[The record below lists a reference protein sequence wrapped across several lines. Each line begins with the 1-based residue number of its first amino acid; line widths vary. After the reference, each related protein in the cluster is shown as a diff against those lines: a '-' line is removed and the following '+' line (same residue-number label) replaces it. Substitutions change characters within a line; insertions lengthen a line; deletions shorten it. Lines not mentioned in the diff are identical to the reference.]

1 MPVGLYFSRSK
12 LWFGRPIPQLSPM
25 IDTPANS
32 VKRIVVIGPECTGK
46 TDLSEFL
53 ASHYDTEYVPEYAR
67 GYLNNLVRPYNQDDL
82 ITIANGQLRIEDEF
96 ARTAKGLLIC
106 DTNLYVIKIWSEF
119 KYGEC
124 APEILDQIKNR
135 SYDLYLLTYVDVP
148 WEDDPQREHPDKR
161 NELYE
166 IYLNELRN
174 QPVPFVEIRGDRD
187 ARRQK
192 AIDAI
197 DALG

>member
-12 LWFGRPIPQLSPM
+12 LWFRRPIPQLSRM

-46 TDLSEFL
+46 TDLAEFL
-53 ASHYDTEYVPEYAR
+53 ASHYATQCVPEYAR
-67 GYLNNLVRPYNQDDL
+67 GYLDNLVRPYNQDDL
-82 ITIANGQLRIEDEF
+82 ITIAHGQTRIEDEF
-96 ARTAKGLLIC
+96 ARTANQFLIC

-166 IYLNELRN
+166 IYLNELRT

-192 AIDAI
+192 AIEAI
-197 DALG
+197 EALR